1 VNPIPV
7 LSASEAAAWDAAART
22 QYRVPSRV
30 LMETAGRA
38 VVQVLAAEM
47 SDAYSS
53 GVLVAAGAGNN
64 GGDGW
69 VIARALHAVG
79 IPVWVAAMD
88 PKTDDAIDNRAL
100 ARVDGVREL
109 GREEAWP
116 KAAVVVDALLG
127 TGAAGPAKGDTL
139 ALAQRLVEYGAPI
152 LAVDGPTGLDLTSG
166 EAHGP
171 VRAQLTVTFGAPRR
185 GHLLAREWC
194 GKVVVVDIGF
204 PPPDSAWPV
213 LVTDRWA
220 AERLPRLAPQ
230 MHKGDRGRV
239 CVVGGA
245 DGMSGAALH
254 AARAAL
260 AAGAGLVK
268 LVASRET
275 IAAAQASLPDVLTV
289 ESALGET
296 LEPAVAEAI
305 DWADAV
311 VLGPGL
317 GREPR
322 DAREEFVRQV
332 LSQRPLPT
340 VIDADALHFLQN
352 IQNLH
357 PPSQRSLVCTP
368 HLGEF
373 RALAGDALADEA
385 ANDRWSAAA
394 RAATKLK
401 CTVLLK
407 GVPTVIAD
415 LRGPEHVV
423 ASGNPGLATGG
434 SGDLLAGFIGAFLA
448 RGTAPA
454 EAAAL
459 GAHALGRAAELGAR
473 QWTARSLRPAD
484 VLAALPDVWRA
495 WRDVKPGRP
504 PVLVELEA
512 PEV

>member
-1 VNPIPV
+1 MNAIPV

-22 QYRVPSRV
+22 QYRIPSRV

-38 VVQVLAAEM
+38 VVQVLV
-47 SDAYSS
+47 DALPDASTG
-53 GVLVAAGAGNN
+53 GVLIAAGAGNN

-69 VIARALHAVG
+69 VIARALHAAG
-79 IPVWVAAMD
+79 IPVWVAALD

-100 ARVDGVREL
+100 ARVDGVRVL
-109 GREEAWP
+109 GRDEPWP
-116 KAAVVVDALLG
+116 QAAVAVDALLG
-127 TGAAGPAKGDTL
+127 TGAVGPAKGDVL
-139 ALAQRLVEYGAPI
+139 ALAERLVAYGAPI

-171 VRAQLTVTFGAPRR
+171 VHARLTVTFGGPRR
-185 GHLLAREWC
+185 GHLLARDWC
-194 GKVVVVDIGF
+194 GTVVVVDIGF
-204 PPPDSAWPV
+204 PTPPADAAWPV
-213 LVTDRWA
+213 LVTDAWA

-245 DGMSGAALH
+245 DGMTGAALH

-268 LVASRET
+268 LVAARET

-289 ESALGET
+289 ETALGDR
-296 LEPAVAEAI
+296 LEPAAVEALE
-305 DWADAV
+305 WADAL
-311 VLGPGL
+311 VLGPGV

-322 DAREEFVRQV
+322 EARSRFLADV
-332 LSQRPLPT
+332 LARRAIPT
-340 VIDADALHFLQN
+340 VIDADALHLFRADMPTGGRA
-352 IQNLH
+352 I
-357 PPSQRSLVCTP
+357 VCTP

-385 ANDRWSAAA
+385 ANDRWMAAA
-394 RAATKLK
+394 RAAAKLK

-459 GAHALGRAAELGAR
+459 GAHALGRAAEQGAE

-484 VLAALPDVWRA
+484 VLAALPGVWRA
-495 WRDVKPGRP
+495 WKDLRFARP
-504 PVLVELEA
+504 PVLVELAA
-512 PEV
+512 PEL

>member
-38 VVQVLAAEM
+38 TVQVLVSELPEATTG
-47 SDAYSS
+47 

-69 VIARALHAVG
+69 VIARALHAAG
-79 IPVWVAAMD
+79 IPVWVAAVD

-100 ARVDGVREL
+100 ARLDGVREL

-116 KAAVVVDALLG
+116 QAAVAVDALLG
-127 TGAAGPAKGDTL
+127 TGAAGPAKGDVL
-139 ALAQRLVEYGAPI
+139 ALAQRLTAYGAPI

-171 VRAQLTVTFGAPRR
+171 VHARLTVTFGGPRR
-185 GHLLAREWC
+185 GHLISREWC
-194 GKVVVVDIGF
+194 GKIVVVDIGF
-204 PPPDSAWPV
+204 PPPDTSWPV
-213 LVTDRWA
+213 LVNDSWA
-220 AERLPRLAPQ
+220 AARLPRLAPQ

-239 CVVGGA
+239 CVIGGA

-268 LVASRET
+268 LVAARET
-275 IAAAQASLPDVLTV
+275 IAASQASLPDLLTV
-289 ESALGET
+289 ETAFGAA
-296 LEPAVAEAI
+296 LEPGVVEALE
-305 DWADAV
+305 WADAV

-322 DAREEFVRQV
+322 DARSEFLRQV
-332 LSQRPLPT
+332 LSRRPVPT
-340 VIDADALHFLQN
+340 VLDADALHLFRADVPTGN
-352 IQNLH
+352 
-357 PPSQRSLVCTP
+357 RALVCTP

-385 ANDRWSAAA
+385 ANDRWSAAG

-407 GVPTVIAD
+407 GVPTIIAD
-415 LRGPEHVV
+415 LRGPAHVV

-448 RGTAPA
+448 RGTAPPD
-454 EAAAL
+454 AAAL
-459 GAHALGRAAELGAR
+459 GAHALGRAAEQGAR

-484 VLAALPDVWRA
+484 VLAGLPDVWRA
-495 WRDVKPGRP
+495 WKEAKPHRP

-512 PEV
+512 PDVL

>member
-1 VNPIPV
+1 MNPIPV
-7 LSASEAAAWDAAART
+7 LSATEAAAWDSAART

-38 VVQVLAAEM
+38 VAHVLIAEQP
-47 SDAYSS
+47 DAMTG
-53 GVLVAAGAGNN
+53 GVLVACGAGNN

-69 VIARALHAVG
+69 VIARALHAAG
-79 IPVWVAAMD
+79 IPTWVAAVD

-100 ARVDGVREL
+100 ARLDGVREL
-109 GREEAWP
+109 GRDEAWP
-116 KAAVVVDALLG
+116 QAAVAVDALLG
-127 TGAAGPAKGDTL
+127 TGAAGPAKGDVL
-139 ALAQRLVEYGAPI
+139 ALAERLAAYGAPI

-171 VRAQLTVTFGAPRR
+171 IHARITVTFGGPRR
-185 GHLLAREWC
+185 GHLIAREWC
-194 GKVVVVDIGF
+194 GKIVIVDIGF
-204 PPPDSAWPV
+204 PPPDTAWPV

-220 AERLPRLAPQ
+220 GERLPRLAPQ

-239 CVVGGA
+239 CIVGGSN
-245 DGMSGAALH
+245 GMTGAALH

-268 LVASRET
+268 LVAAHET

-289 ESALGET
+289 ETAIGET
-296 LEPAVAEAI
+296 LEPVVVEALE
-305 DWADAV
+305 WADAV

-322 DAREEFVRQV
+322 ATREEFVRQV
-332 LSQRPLPT
+332 LSRRAVPT
-340 VIDADALHFLQN
+340 VIDADALHLVH
-352 IQNLH
+352 NLDTLDQ
-357 PPSQRSLVCTP
+357 PRQRSLVCTP

-385 ANDRWSAAA
+385 ANDRWSAAG
-394 RAATKLK
+394 RAAAKLK

-407 GVPTVIAD
+407 GVPTVVAD

-434 SGDLLAGFIGAFLA
+434 SGDLLAGFIGAILA

-459 GAHALGRAAELGAR
+459 GAHALGRAAEEGAR

-484 VLAALPDVWRA
+484 VLAALPEVWRA
-495 WRDVKPGRP
+495 WRDVKPSEP
-504 PVLVELEA
+504 PVIASLGA
-512 PEV
+512 PEL